1 MNQPLK
7 RPPTTAWMWRAD
19 DGGTE
24 GADLDLGHG
33 VVRWYDSVA
42 CACEDNKLEQ
52 TFADFLKRGAH
63 YGDPP
68 PEIEAEM
75 RAAVEMVVETVTTA

>member
-1 MNQPLK
+1 MNKPK
-7 RPPTTAWMWRAD
+7 TTSWMWRD
-19 DGGTE
+19 DNGGTS
-24 GADLDLGHG
+24 GADLDLHHG

-63 YGDPP
+63 YADPP
-68 PEIEAEM
+68 QDVEDEMRESVRFALGEAEP
-75 RAAVEMVVETVTTA
+75 A